1 MGAYFDSTPVL
12 VKKCHIYS
20 SLVNDPRFTLKEIM
34 EQLRDKG
41 SVPLGVLSFSF
52 ASEQLELAV
61 FQGVDPS
68 EVNALFEKLGV
79 KVKFQ

>member
-1 MGAYFDSTPVL
+1 MGVYFDSTPVL

-20 SLVNDPRFTLKEIM
+20 CSVEGPRFTLHEIM

-41 SVPLGVLSFSF
+41 SVPLGILNYSF

-61 FQGVDPS
+61 FHGVDPS

>member
-1 MGAYFDSTPVL
+1 
-12 VKKCHIYS
+12 
-20 SLVNDPRFTLKEIM
+20 M

>member
-1 MGAYFDSTPVL
+1 
-12 VKKCHIYS
+12 
-20 SLVNDPRFTLKEIM
+20 M

-41 SVPLGVLSFSF
+41 SVPLGILNYSF

-61 FQGVDPS
+61 FHGVDPS

>member
-1 MGAYFDSTPVL
+1 
-12 VKKCHIYS
+12 
-20 SLVNDPRFTLKEIM
+20 M

-52 ASEQLELAV
+52 VSEQLELAV
-61 FQGVDPS
+61 FHGVDPA
-68 EVNALFEKLGV
+68 EVNALLEKLGM

>member
-1 MGAYFDSTPVL
+1 VEGP
-12 VKKCHIYS
+12 
-20 SLVNDPRFTLKEIM
+20 PFTLKEIM

>member
-1 MGAYFDSTPVL
+1 MEG
-12 VKKCHIYS
+12 
-20 SLVNDPRFTLKEIM
+20 PRFTLHEIM

-41 SVPLGVLSFSF
+41 SVPLGILNYSF

-61 FQGVDPS
+61 FHGVDPS

>member
-1 MGAYFDSTPVL
+1 MEES
-12 VKKCHIYS
+12 H
-20 SLVNDPRFTLKEIM
+20 FTLKEIM

-52 ASEQLELAV
+52 VSEQLELAV
-61 FQGVDPS
+61 FHGVDPA
-68 EVNALFEKLGV
+68 EVNALLEKLGM